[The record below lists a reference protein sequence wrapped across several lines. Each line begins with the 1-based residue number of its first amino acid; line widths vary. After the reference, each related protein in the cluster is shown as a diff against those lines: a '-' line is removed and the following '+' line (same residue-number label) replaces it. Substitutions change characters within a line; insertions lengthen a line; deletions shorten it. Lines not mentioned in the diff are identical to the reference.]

1 MARILKTVLGV
12 TLLAMISASCG
23 GGERIE
29 GGGRGEATATAAIAV
44 VDFAYDPAA
53 LEVAAGTTVTWTN
66 EDDILHTVT
75 SGEGRRQGVPG
86 VSEGETARPDDLFE
100 GSLEDR
106 GAAFSFTFTDPATF
120 VYHCAIH
127 AGMTGEVI
135 VR

>member
-1 MARILKTVLGV
+1 MSRILKVILA
-12 TLLAMISASCG
+12 TLLALITASCG

-29 GGGRGEATATAAIAV
+29 TGGGGEAGTAAITV

-53 LEVAAGTTVTWTN
+53 LEVTPGTTVTWTN

-75 SGEGRRQGVPG
+75 SGKGPEQGVPG
-86 VSEGETARPDDLFE
+86 VSEDEVAQPDGLFE

-106 GAAFSFTFTDPATF
+106 GAAFSFTFTEVGTF

-127 AGMTGEVI
+127 AGMKGEVV